1 MSLSVKVLEKQAGT
15 LSRTAIA
22 SLGGLITSESTGYTG
37 TTCSTT
43 LVTTAGNHYWLM
55 QGTSG
60 TSFSLNYVTATDC
73 AADKKIYIKGTLR
86 TTTASVEG
94 LYLYVTG
101 STGGSTLAA
110 ARYSPAQY
118 TNYDLSAVVTL
129 DGTFS
134 GKVTLKWM
142 LGNTPDATG
151 SYLVVYNWTA
161 IDLTAQFGAGDEPTA
176 ADLDAFFAWRWDG
189 WTYKNYGLYEANGY
203 GDSFYY
209 ASKIASHGLEYNDVV
224 YIAES
229 AKPWSLVY
237 PLNDDWIIT
246 NTFENDAR
254 GDAASDVSYWTKTDY
269 TSRVLFRTFSLNLRE
284 DIDASASMTFNCD
297 STWQPQI
304 GMTVYIFDD
313 TEYLFCGHITSA
325 TRRYVKSGFWQS
337 DCVVSSLI
345 TDLQAKIWPLV
356 AGSNTREV
364 LTKLIARWVIGAG
377 ADYYSYGGLCFW
389 LGNIDEGNTWSALYT
404 NDDVT
409 TAYSFIN
416 SMCQVAGLV
425 LGVSG
430 DRKIKAQSQTTTP
443 TAAPRN
449 ITDALAPNVQNLQY
463 SEDYNNYGN
472 AVRMTGGYN
481 ALGELV
487 SGSFSD
493 SGAITE
499 DTFAGNPTRYITYSD
514 SNIIDENDADTA
526 AEAYY
531 YRFGAVIPGELSFT
545 TTDLDYRPGQKV
557 EVDLDNMGITSTKYM
572 YIDSVTL
579 YDPDGQRLL
588 ANVVC
593 SNRDSSNFAAAPNRG
608 SNAFITDLSSKVSQ
622 SVPAIKQ
629 DAGTFTPA
637 FEGGTTAGT
646 WTWTTQTG
654 YYVRHGNMCFVSIRL
669 RPATIADSPTG
680 YLKLTGLPFTAAA
693 TPATQFMPAFCSGLS
708 WETNMTQ
715 VQCNIVA
722 SSTTGSLYGSY
733 NNGTSAIIPVGN
745 IAASDDVRI
754 TGWYQITP

>member
-1 MSLSVKVLEKQAGT
+1 MSLSVKILEKQAGT
-15 LSRTAIA
+15 LTRTAIA
-22 SLGGLITSESTGYTG
+22 SLGGLITSETTGYTG
-37 TTCSTT
+37 VNCDIALTTTGNHFWELTGTSSIAISMDYATSVSC
-43 LVTTAGNHYWLM
+43 VTGHKIYITAEMGTITAGVEYLELYV

-60 TSFSLNYVTATDC
+60 AGLILADQQANPVQNTWYTLSGIVDLTADTTGN
-73 AADKKIYIKGTLR
+73 IKLR
-86 TTTASVEG
+86 FWG
-94 LYLYVTG
+94 
-101 STGGSTLAA
+101 
-110 ARYSPAQY
+110 
-118 TNYDLSAVVTL
+118 YD
-129 DGTFS
+129 
-134 GKVTLKWM
+134 
-142 LGNTPDATG
+142 TPDITG
-151 SYLVVYNWTA
+151 TVVRVRNWTA
-161 IDLTAQFGAGDEPTA
+161 IDLTAQFGAGSEPPA
-176 ADLDAFFAWRWDG
+176 AELDAFFAWRWDG
-189 WTYKNYGLYEANGY
+189 WTVKNYGLYEANGY

-254 GDAASDVSYWTKTDY
+254 GTAASDVSYWTKTDY

-313 TEYLFCGHITSA
+313 SEYLFCGHITSA
-325 TRRYVKSGFWQS
+325 TRRYVKAGFWQS

-356 AGSNTREV
+356 AGNNTREV

-377 ADYYSYGGLCFW
+377 ASYYAYGGLCFW

-416 SMCQVAGLV
+416 SMCQVAGLA
-425 LGVSG
+425 LGVTG
-430 DRKIKAQSQTTTP
+430 ERKIKAQNQTTTP
-443 TAAPRN
+443 AAAPRN
-449 ITDALAPNVQNLQY
+449 ITDAVSPTVWDLQY

-499 DTFAGNPTRYITYSD
+499 DVFAGNPTRYITYSD

-557 EVDLDNMGITSTKYM
+557 EVDLDNLGITSTKYM

-622 SVPAIKQ
+622 SVPSIKQ
-629 DAGTFTPA
+629 EASTFTPA
-637 FEGGTTAGT
+637 LAGSTAAGT
-646 WTWTTQTG
+646 WEYTTQTG
-654 YYVRHGNMCFVSIRL
+654 YYVRHGNMIYINALMVVSSIS
-669 RPATIADSPTG
+669 DSPTG
-680 YLKLTGLPFTAAA
+680 NLVLTGLPFSAMEMTYQYLDVFSSGVAWGTGATVARVSIAPEATSGTFYGAQNNAA
-693 TPATQFMPAFCSGLS
+693 TTVIA
-708 WETNMTQ
+708 
-715 VQCNIVA
+715 
-722 SSTTGSLYGSY
+722 
-733 NNGTSAIIPVGN
+733 VGN
-745 IAASDDVRI
+745 VTAGDSIRI
-754 TGWYQITP
+754 TGWYQAKL